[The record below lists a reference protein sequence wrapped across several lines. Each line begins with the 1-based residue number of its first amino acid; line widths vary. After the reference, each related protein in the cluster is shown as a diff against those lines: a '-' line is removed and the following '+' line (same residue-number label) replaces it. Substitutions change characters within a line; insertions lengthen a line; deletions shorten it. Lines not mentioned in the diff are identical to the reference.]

1 LVEITGKIN
10 DNMKAIDNDI
20 KKVQDDLTEARNNVA
35 QLNKKEGA
43 NFLTQDISEAIYSAP
58 KLVPQNHFV
67 DMLGSQAFSTVVA
80 VVHKTKVAPFLQT
93 YEKVIQWSDSG
104 VFGAVPKSAKAMD
117 IEDKDGFQLFS
128 IVIFTE
134 KLDEYIAEGRK

>member
-1 LVEITGKIN
+1 
-10 DNMKAIDNDI
+10 M
-20 KKVQDDLTEARNNVA
+20 TEARNNVA

-104 VFGAVPKSAKAMD
+104 DFGAVPKSAKAMD